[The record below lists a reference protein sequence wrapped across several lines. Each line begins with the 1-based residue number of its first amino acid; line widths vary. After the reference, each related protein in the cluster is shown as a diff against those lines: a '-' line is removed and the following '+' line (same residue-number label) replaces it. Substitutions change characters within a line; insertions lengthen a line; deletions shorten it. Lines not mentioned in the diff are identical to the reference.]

1 MEDTARL
8 KCLNIIYMRV
18 CKYCS
23 LSETTG
29 NISYSLYCF
38 LYLKERHYL
47 FYSTGSKHPHLIH
60 SLI

>member
-1 MEDTARL
+1 MEDTARP
-8 KCLNIIYMRV
+8 KCLNISYMRA
-18 CKYCS
+18 CKYCF

-29 NISYSLYCF
+29 NTSYSLYGF

-47 FYSTGSKHPHLIH
+47 FYSTGSKYPHLIH